1 MKSFCSNVI
10 KIRAVLLV
18 LNIDVCVTLPV
29 LRNVGL
35 ITFFIRPLFIRNKI
49 YTVIFYTH
57 TFYMVKIYTFNFYT
71 VTKFIRSFFIWS
83 LFLQQQ
89 NLYGHFLYGRFL
101 YTHFLFSNTIYTVNW
116 YCETVTKSTLF
127 LGFFCQFYFS
137 AWMLK

>member
-1 MKSFCSNVI
+1 MYTV
-10 KIRAVLLV
+10 
-18 LNIDVCVTLPV
+18 PV
-29 LRNVGL
+29 VYEQDICIVYSGSV
-35 ITFFIRPLFIRNKI
+35 TFFIRSLFIRNKI

-101 YTHFLFSNTIYTVNW
+101 YSHFSYSNKIDMVTLYTVD
-116 YCETVTKSTLF
+116 
-127 LGFFCQFYFS
+127 FYS
-137 AWMLK
+137 HPVQCSYKNKCGPLPNPIGPRQTTDPA